1 MWRMVVLHVNKV
13 SDQSVMY
20 IIDVAI
26 MEMQVKVYENW
37 YWKEVKTKL
46 KKRVL
51 CLEAESNFNLN

>member
-1 MWRMVVLHVNKV
+1 MWTMVVLHVNKV

-37 YWKEVKTKL
+37 YWKEVKTK
-46 KKRVL
+46 
-51 CLEAESNFNLN
+51 N